1 MRMNDWVRDL
11 SRPLRSLGTMQP
23 STIRGRNPE
32 EQAAAREIVGHNLTS
47 CGYCFE
53 GEAGTHNN
61 STLSPLTFPLPR
73 GHRVESNANRNT
85 LYSLCLLTPLGK
97 EKHDSESN
105 VRTNSQQTHP
115 VLADILLQR
124 NKPRIVLS
132 SWQIFFCSRNPIF
145 SQNFPHHI
153 RRSSSFSCC

>member
-1 MRMNDWVRDL
+1 MRMNDWVRDP
-11 SRPLRSLGTMQP
+11 SRPLRCLGTMQP

-47 CGYCFE
+47 CGQCFE

-61 STLSPLTFPLPR
+61 STLSPFIFPLPQ

-85 LYSLCLLTPLGK
+85 LYSLRPLTPLGK

-105 VRTNSQQTHP
+105 VQIH
-115 VLADILLQR
+115 
-124 NKPRIVLS
+124 NK
-132 SWQIFFCSRNPIF
+132 
-145 SQNFPHHI
+145 HI
-153 RRSSSFSCC
+153 RS